1 MNDGLHQPCARLE
14 IYIKP
19 ESSMNHCRWKNKI
32 LDNHHHVWFVFTVDL
47 SGKAFAS

>member
-1 MNDGLHQPCARLE
+1 MNDGLHQPCARILE

-32 LDNHHHVWFVFTVDL
+32 LDNHHHVCLYCRSEW
-47 SGKAFAS
+47 